1 MKKWKILP
9 TLLLV
14 TAGAACGAAA
24 AGKFAER
31 SIRRWRELADKNLAL
46 FLLMNKWMKTKQGS
60 RHIREYFEE
69 NNYKSVAVYGM
80 SHVGKCL
87 LEELKDCGV
96 QIKYAVDRNG
106 AAVNSDI
113 EIYTLEDAL
122 PEVDVMIVTA
132 VYYFN
137 EIRNDLKDKVTYPI
151 VSLEDILFNIDRQ

>member
-1 MKKWKILP
+1 MKKGKILP
-9 TLLLV
+9 VLLGMV
-14 TAGAACGAAA
+14 IGAIGGAVAVV
-24 AGKFAER
+24 KITSK
-31 SIRRWRELADKNLAL
+31 SIKRWRALADKNLAL
-46 FLLMNKWMKTKQGS
+46 FMLMNKWMKTKQQG
-60 RHIREYFEE
+60 RHIREYLEE
-69 NNYKSVAVYGM
+69 NKYKSVAIYGM

-113 EIYTLEDAL
+113 EIYTPEDAL

-137 EIRNDLKDKVTYPI
+137 EIRNDLKDKVTCPI
-151 VSLEDILFNIDRQ
+151 VSLEDILFDIDR

>member
-1 MKKWKILP
+1 MKKRKILP
-9 TLLLV
+9 VLLGMLI
-14 TAGAACGAAA
+14 GAVCGAAA
-24 AGKFAER
+24 AWKVMGR
-31 SIRRWRELADKNLAL
+31 GIDRWKELVDKNYVL
-46 FLLMNKWMKTKQGS
+46 FLLMNKWMKTKQGG
-60 RHIREYFEE
+60 RHIREYLEE

-113 EIYTLEDAL
+113 KIYTPEDAL

-132 VYYFN
+132 VYYYN
-137 EIRNDLKDKVTYPI
+137 EICNNLKDKVTYPI
-151 VSLEDILFNIDRQ
+151 VSLEDILFSIDRQ